1 MGKKK
6 KHNAPAGMLEAFK
19 KANRELELERNGGRW
34 AAVDRPHKN
43 RKKYDRN
50 RQERLEIPDGFVF
63 QRIGSPLIFS

>member
-43 RKKYDRN
+43 GKSTTETVRKDSRFLTVLFFSASG
-50 RQERLEIPDGFVF
+50 RL
-63 QRIGSPLIFS
+63 